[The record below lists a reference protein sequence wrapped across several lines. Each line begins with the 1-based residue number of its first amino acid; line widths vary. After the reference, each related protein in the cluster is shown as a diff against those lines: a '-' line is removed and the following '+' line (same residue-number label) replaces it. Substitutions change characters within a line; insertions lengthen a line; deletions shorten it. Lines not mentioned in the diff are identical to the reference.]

1 MTDEPTTGEVTAG
14 VQHARGGSNA
24 PLVPTSGKPG
34 MVTVREDV
42 LASAAVAIGFVA
54 GAGGVGAAVGMPLR
68 AVGFG
73 RRTPALKGMRMRNR
87 KLNAQLAPAM
97 YSLAATNS
105 QLLGLVG
112 TRRPMFALAKL
123 GIAAAGVAYLT
134 ADEDTRKQMLDGA
147 SGLLEQG
154 ANALTSTGLLDKV
167 FK

>member
-1 MTDEPTTGEVTAG
+1 MTDERKSDGTAS
-14 VQHARGGSNA
+14 VPQAASATNA
-24 PLVPTSGKPG
+24 PLVSTSGTPG

-54 GAGGVGAAVGMPLR
+54 GAGGVGAAVGMPFR
-68 AVGFG
+68 AIGLG

-112 TRRPMFALAKL
+112 ARHPMMNLAKL

-134 ADEDTRKQMLDGA
+134 ADEDTRKQVLDQA
-147 SGLLEQG
+147 SGLLQQAGGVIE
-154 ANALTSTGLLDKV
+154 SSGLLDKV

>member
-1 MTDEPTTGEVTAG
+1 MTDEPITGDGDARA
-14 VQHARGGSNA
+14 HALATSAA
-24 PLVPTSGKPG
+24 PLAPASGQPG

-54 GAGGVGAAVGMPLR
+54 GAGGVGAAIGMPLR
-68 AVGFG
+68 AVGIG

-112 TRRPMFALAKL
+112 SRHPIMNLAKL

-134 ADEDTRKQMLDGA
+134 ADEDTRKQMLDQA

-154 ANALTSTGLLDKV
+154 ASAITSSGLLDKV

>member
-1 MTDEPTTGEVTAG
+1 MTSEAIASDTTGG
-14 VQHARGGSNA
+14 VPDAPGGSTA
-24 PLVPTSGKPG
+24 PLVPTAGNPG

-42 LASAAVAIGFVA
+42 LTSAALAMGFVA
-54 GAGGVGAAVGMPLR
+54 GAGGIGAAVGMPLR
-68 AVGFG
+68 AVGLG

-112 TRRPMFALAKL
+112 HRRPALALAKL

-134 ADEDTRKQMLDGA
+134 ADEAGRKAMLDQA
-147 SGLLEQG
+147 TGLLEQG
-154 ANALTSTGLLDKV
+154 AGLLGSSGLLDKV